1 MGRLEPASTTTSLLP
16 GGVGG
21 DGGAVLNAADLHAS
35 TSESPEGALGPGSGG
50 LGPVAAGG
58 AELDVQ
64 SSDSKGLDFLSDIL
78 GGQHSGVGRGLVTIS
93 LHFHASGHP
102 ADGFPAGQIGDVDEG
117 IVEGRKDMRHSEHKR
132 KCMEMN

>member
-64 SSDSKGLDFLSDIL
+64 SSDSKGLNIVLIETIELRFHKKLFYRYFVFLYFI
-78 GGQHSGVGRGLVTIS
+78 VS
-93 LHFHASGHP
+93 LNKTEA
-102 ADGFPAGQIGDVDEG
+102 A
-117 IVEGRKDMRHSEHKR
+117 
-132 KCMEMN
+132 